1 MRAKRYISYIKHGI
15 MMSLENYKTW
25 SWVGI
30 LAGILVIVF
39 TVLMA
44 KQEHTQCKDPK
55 EADWAFYANM
65 IVAIM
70 LIVAGG
76 MALRG
81 KSTTRQPMMP
91 PTPGSISPDGS
102 F

>member
-1 MRAKRYISYIKHGI
+1 
-15 MMSLENYKTW
+15 MSLENYKTW

-39 TVLMA
+39 TAIMSKQDQA
-44 KQEHTQCKDPK
+44 KWKNNDQKTGLG
-55 EADWAFYANM
+55 ATWAFYANM
-65 IVAIM
+65 ILAIM

-81 KSTTRQPMMP
+81 KSTTTQPMMP